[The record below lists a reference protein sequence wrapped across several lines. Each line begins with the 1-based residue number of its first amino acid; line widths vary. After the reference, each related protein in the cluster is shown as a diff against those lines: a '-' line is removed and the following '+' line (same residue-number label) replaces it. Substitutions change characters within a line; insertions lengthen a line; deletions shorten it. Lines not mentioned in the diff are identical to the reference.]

1 VRNRLIVGAVLAALL
16 ALSACGSSG
25 STGAPTSTSNPFENA
40 SWERAGPTPS
50 ISAKMICQKEA
61 RDEIAASL
69 LRPATRVTKGQWD
82 KSHHLYACTYV
93 YPNGQMTLSVKELSN
108 GTQTTNY
115 FNGLVAKYGKAQ
127 PLSIGQGGWLLKNGN
142 VVVRKDYKVLLVDD
156 TKIPPMFAQLM
167 KRSDVGISV
176 ASVIMSCWTG
186 A

>member
-1 VRNRLIVGAVLAALL
+1 VRKQRLDRRPDVDEQPLRERVVGA
-16 ALSACGSSG
+16 G
-25 STGAPTSTSNPFENA
+25 
-40 SWERAGPTPS
+40 RAHPVDLGEDDLPE
-50 ISAKMICQKEA
+50 EA